1 MAKLINIGFGNVVN
15 SQKIVAVVK
24 DNGQGFPEET
34 LVQLRQAMECY
45 DREGT
50 IPDDGH
56 GIGFLNVY
64 RRLRLF
70 YGTAAEFTVES
81 RAGEGTEITMVL
93 PAGGR

>member
-1 MAKLINIGFGNVVN
+1 MYSCARPGIAL
-15 SQKIVAVVK
+15 
-24 DNGQGFPEET
+24 
-34 LVQLRQAMECY
+34 

-50 IPDDGH
+50 IPEHGH

-64 RRLRLF
+64 RRRGLF

-93 PAGGR
+93 PWREVDR